1 MRGLTLIVLTAD
13 RERLDA
19 AIAVASATAALGG
32 RSRLYLHDRAVALLH
47 GASLDDA
54 LALGV
59 EVIACQSGLAAAG
72 LALDRFDP
80 RIAGGGLVSLLAEAG
95 DDRIITA

>member
-19 AIAVASATAALGG
+19 AIAIASAAAALGG
-32 RSRLYLHDRAVALLH
+32 RARLYLHDRAVTLLP
-47 GASLDDA
+47 GAPLDDA

-72 LALDRFDP
+72 LALDTLDP
-80 RIAGGGLVSLLAEAG
+80 RIAGGGLVSLLAGAD
-95 DDRIITA
+95 DDRITTV